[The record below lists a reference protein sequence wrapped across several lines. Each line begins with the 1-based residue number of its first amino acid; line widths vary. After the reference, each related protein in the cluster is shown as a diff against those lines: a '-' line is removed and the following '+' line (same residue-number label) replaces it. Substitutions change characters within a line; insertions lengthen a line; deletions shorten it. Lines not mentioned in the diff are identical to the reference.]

1 MTLMRLRTDNRHND
15 PGEVTR
21 PPLDR
26 PSSIICPPHGIST
39 NSRQR
44 RGSVWVSLLEQDRRW
59 REGV

>member
-15 PGEVTR
+15 PGEAIR
-21 PPLDR
+21 SPL
-26 PSSIICPPHGIST
+26 CPPHGNAT

-44 RGSVWVSLLEQDRRW
+44 GGSVWVFLIERDRRW